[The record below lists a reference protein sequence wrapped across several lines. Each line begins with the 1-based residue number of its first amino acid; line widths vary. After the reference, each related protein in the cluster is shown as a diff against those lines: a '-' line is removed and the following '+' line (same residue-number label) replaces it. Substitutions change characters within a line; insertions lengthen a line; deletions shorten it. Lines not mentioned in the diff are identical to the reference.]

1 MPYIEVKRRR
11 SRSGALFFHHAL
23 VSKKNGIRTRKYV
36 CKAKVP
42 SLKRELEEARAL
54 RRLKNSLLSAISNGR
69 AGPVPKIPDYQRQ
82 LLKAAGFRLDGGM
95 RIFRNRK
102 TYYTLAAAA
111 VRLSMKDSGL
121 QAAIGTPD
129 NLMCLERSAE
139 SMHKSLSV
147 RRVSGISY
155 ETCLQK
161 VIAEFLEN
169 HRNAGP

>member
-54 RRLKNSLLSAISNGR
+54 RRLKNSLLSAISNGQP
-69 AGPVPKIPDYQRQ
+69 GPVSKIPDYQRQ
-82 LLKAAGFRLDGGM
+82 LLKAAGFSLDGGM
-95 RIFRNRK
+95 RVFRNRK
-102 TYYTLAAAA
+102 TYHEADAAA
-111 VRLSMKDSGL
+111 VRLAMRDSGL
-121 QAAIGTPD
+121 QAAIGTPE
-129 NLMCLERSAE
+129 NLMRLERAAD

-147 RRVSGISY
+147 RRVSGTSY

-161 VIAEFLEN
+161 VIADFLEN
-169 HRNAGP
+169 QRNKGP

>member
-36 CKAKVP
+36 CKAKAHAV
-42 SLKRELEEARAL
+42 KRELEEARAL
-54 RRLKNSLLSAISNGR
+54 RRLKRSLLSAISNGQS
-69 AGPVPKIPDYQRQ
+69 GPVPKIPDYQRQ
-82 LLKAAGFRLDGGM
+82 LLKTAGFTLDGGM
-95 RIFRNRK
+95 RVFRNRK
-102 TYYTLAAAA
+102 TYYTPDAVA

-121 QAAIGTPD
+121 QEAIGTPE
-129 NLMCLERSAE
+129 NLMRLERAAD

-147 RRVSGISY
+147 RRVSGTSY

-161 VIAEFLEN
+161 VIADFLEN
-169 HRNAGP
+169 QRNKGP